1 MNGHKL
7 VERRANSYGCTIG
20 GDVGAGGAG
29 YGNLRD
35 TRLVDGGENLNAIHG
50 AIGDEDAL
58 VCGIVSDVPMMRFAE
73 GIVRRRSG
81 VCPGISGA
89 RKRRVYAALY
99 REGQTSGMRE
109 VAARALHGDRKIP
122 GSCS

>member
-1 MNGHKL
+1 MDGQNL
-7 VERRANSYGCTIG
+7 RERRANPYGCTIG
-20 GDVGAGGAG
+20 GDVGTACAG

-35 TRLVDGGENLNAIHG
+35 TRLAGGGENLYAIHG

-99 REGQTSGMRE
+99 REGQTSGMR
-109 VAARALHGDRKIP
+109 
-122 GSCS
+122 